1 MLPSTIKP
9 SIMLPDLKPNGRYPS
24 SLYRDPGQGIISG
37 EPSIEIELERSTACI
52 VGLLILAAPSMLK
65 NYELSQNNGLNANEI
80 KPADGLI
87 QKFTNDI

>member
-1 MLPSTIKP
+1 
-9 SIMLPDLKPNGRYPS
+9 MLPDLKPNGRYPS

-37 EPSIEIELERSTACI
+37 EPSIEIELERSIDVARWPGGTASN
-52 VGLLILAAPSMLK
+52 VGLLNLAAPSMMK
-65 NYELSQNNGLNANEI
+65 NNELSQNNGLNANEI